1 VGKPQAAACSH
12 QRRCLCQQRGGFLHS
27 AVNPIAADDRHA
39 SGLTI
44 ATQFMKEATALKS
57 LSVLYSFIVSTMSL
71 PWLSWRGSIRTTRAL
86 AQERWHRM
94 KTSWLVINPSTA
106 ELIGPGGRAETLVGA
121 DQVVA

>member
-1 VGKPQAAACSH
+1 VGKPQAAARSH

-57 LSVLYSFIVSTMSL
+57 LSVLDSFIVSTMSL
-71 PWLSWRGSIRTTRAL
+71 PWLSGRGSNSHYASSCAGAL
-86 AQERWHRM
+86 ASHENE
-94 KTSWLVINPSTA
+94 LAVNNPSTA

-121 DQVVA
+121 AQVVA

>member
-1 VGKPQAAACSH
+1 
-12 QRRCLCQQRGGFLHS
+12 
-27 AVNPIAADDRHA
+27 
-39 SGLTI
+39 
-44 ATQFMKEATALKS
+44 MKEATALKS

-71 PWLSWRGSIRTTRAL
+71 PWWRGSIRTTRAL